1 MKFIRLF
8 LFASLITACSGL
20 FSTNITEDSVSFGMT
35 EPGSFK
41 MGSDSIESTSISQGD
56 YVIKSAY
63 GSVDVSTSNF
73 DKKVDQFKK
82 LVEKYNGNISDTY
95 LSSNYQGLKN
105 FSITSNIPAEDFD
118 EFLAEVEN
126 IKKFSDISINSNDV
140 TTYVLDIDSRLLSLL
155 NEKTALEEIKLEAK
169 TTSERLEVQNQ
180 LRYVNQDI
188 ERLKGQKEYYENA
201 TSYSTLTLNIREGS
215 GISLFSWNYYFQ
227 RSLNWIEGI
236 VGVTV
241 SLSVL
246 LIPVYLL
253 FILFKKIRKKNS
265 GFFLYWPLI
274 NNLISNL
281 FWKED

>member
-1 MKFIRLF
+1 MKFIKLF
-8 LFASLITACSGL
+8 LFTLLMTACTAS
-20 FSTNITEDSVSFGMT
+20 FPTNISEDSVSLGMT
-35 EPGSFK
+35 EPGSFR
-41 MGSDSIESTSISQGD
+41 MGSDSIESSSVSQGE

-73 DKKVDQFKK
+73 DKKVDQFKN
-82 LVEKYNGNISDTY
+82 LVERYNGNISDTY

-126 IKKFSDISINSNDV
+126 IEKFSDISINANDV

-155 NEKTALEEIKLEAK
+155 NENKALEEIKLEAK

-241 SLSVL
+241 SLGVIL
-246 LIPVYLL
+246 VPVYLL
-253 FILFKKIRKKNS
+253 FVLFKKIRKK
-265 GFFLYWPLI
+265 
-274 NNLISNL
+274 
-281 FWKED
+281 E

>member
-1 MKFIRLF
+1 MILSSIFPNFERYCETIIIIGVDTTTEKSAANRDTLKDPTTPPNTALTLF
-8 LFASLITACSGL
+8 PA
-20 FSTNITEDSVSFGMT
+20 
-35 EPGSFK
+35 
-41 MGSDSIESTSISQGD
+41 ESP
-56 YVIKSAY
+56 SAY

-73 DKKVDQFKK
+73 DEKVDQFKD

-126 IKKFSDISINSNDV
+126 IEKFSDISINANDV

-155 NEKTALEEIKLEAK
+155 NEKKALEEIKLEAK

-241 SLSVL
+241 SLGVIL
-246 LIPVYLL
+246 VPVYLL
-253 FILFKKIRKKNS
+253 FVLFKKIRKK
-265 GFFLYWPLI
+265 
-274 NNLISNL
+274 
-281 FWKED
+281 E

>member
-118 EFLAEVEN
+118 EF
-126 IKKFSDISINSNDV
+126 
-140 TTYVLDIDSRLLSLL
+140 
-155 NEKTALEEIKLEAK
+155 
-169 TTSERLEVQNQ
+169 
-180 LRYVNQDI
+180 
-188 ERLKGQKEYYENA
+188 
-201 TSYSTLTLNIREGS
+201 
-215 GISLFSWNYYFQ
+215 
-227 RSLNWIEGI
+227 
-236 VGVTV
+236 
-241 SLSVL
+241 
-246 LIPVYLL
+246 
-253 FILFKKIRKKNS
+253 
-265 GFFLYWPLI
+265 
-274 NNLISNL
+274 
-281 FWKED
+281 

>member
-1 MKFIRLF
+1 MYKR
-8 LFASLITACSGL
+8 
-20 FSTNITEDSVSFGMT
+20 
-35 EPGSFK
+35 
-41 MGSDSIESTSISQGD
+41 
-56 YVIKSAY
+56 
-63 GSVDVSTSNF
+63 
-73 DKKVDQFKK
+73 
-82 LVEKYNGNISDTY
+82 
-95 LSSNYQGLKN
+95 QGLKN

-140 TTYVLDIDSRLLSLL
+140 TTYVLDIDSRLFSLL

-241 SLSVL
+241 SLGVIL
-246 LIPVYLL
+246 VPVYLL
-253 FILFKKIRKKNS
+253 FVLFKKIRKK
-265 GFFLYWPLI
+265 
-274 NNLISNL
+274 
-281 FWKED
+281 E